1 MTGGS
6 LTKLGAVLVV
16 AGVLLMAGP
25 VFGFS
30 TLAADRGVN
39 VGTAATESALL
50 AIDSTGETPDKQ
62 NDAVVINIT
71 NNANERFDPLDAQAA
86 IVEDTGNALAI
97 SNGFDTALDPG
108 ATTGLELT
116 CSGGGE
122 GNATV
127 EVTADASGPTLSIQG
142 VTYSHSFS
150 YSCTGSGSGPTADAG
165 GPYTTYEGESV
176 QLDGTGSAS
185 STGNIKDYT
194 WTLVEGDG
202 SLENAGSAEPTYV
215 APNDLSE
222 NTSVTVELSV
232 TDNQGNTDTDEAAIT
247 VYEESYRSLTADF
260 AYTRSGSENGNSK
273 NVDLD
278 GSPSIAPDGT
288 IDTYEWDVGN
298 DGTIDYTGET
308 VSKADV
314 PSGTDVTL
322 TVTTESGETDSVTK
336 VVE

>member
-1 MTGGS
+1 MIGGS
-6 LTKLGAVLVV
+6 LTKLGTVLVV
-16 AGVLLMAGP
+16 AGALLMAGP

-30 TLAADRGVN
+30 TLAADRGVT

-71 NNANERFDPLDAQAA
+71 NNANERFDPLDAQAD

-97 SNGFDTALDPG
+97 SNGFDAALDPG

-127 EVTADASGPTLSIQG
+127 EVTADASNSTLSIQG

-150 YSCTGSGSGPTADAG
+150 YSCTGSGGGPMADAG

-176 QLDGTGSAS
+176 QLDGTGSTS

-194 WTLVEGDG
+194 WNLVDGDG

-222 NTSVTVELSV
+222 NTTVTVQLTV
-232 TDNQGNTDTDEAAIT
+232 TDNQGNTDTDEATIT

-260 AYTRSGSENGNSK
+260 TYSRTGNGNSG

-278 GSPSIAPDGT
+278 GSPSVAPDGT
-288 IDTYEWDVGN
+288 IDAYEWDVGD

-322 TVTTESGETDSVTK
+322 IVTTGSGETDSVTK